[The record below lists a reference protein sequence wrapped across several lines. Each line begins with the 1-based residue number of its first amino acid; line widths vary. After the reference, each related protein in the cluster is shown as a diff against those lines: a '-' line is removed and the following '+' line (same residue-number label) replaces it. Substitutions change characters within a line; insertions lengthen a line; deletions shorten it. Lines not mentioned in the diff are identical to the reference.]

1 MTETINIYCD
11 ESCHL
16 EHDHQQ
22 VMVLGVVWCPAIKTK
37 DISQHLK
44 DIKKQYN
51 LPSQFEIKWTK
62 VSPAKLTF
70 YQDILKYFFDDDDLH
85 FRSLIVPDKTILHH
99 VDYNQTHEDF
109 YYKMYFDTLKI
120 IFHPKER
127 YRIYIDMKDTRGG
140 NRINK
145 LHEVLSNNLYDFD
158 KTIIERIQIARSY
171 EIQLLQLTDFL
182 TGIISA
188 ANRSITQS
196 SAKLSLIQQMKE
208 RSHYSLIRT
217 TLIRENK
224 VNIFRWHPREAS
236 T

>member
-1 MTETINIYCD
+1 MTETFNIYCD

-22 VMVLGVVWCPAIKTK
+22 VMVLGAVWCPAIKTK

-85 FRSLIVPDKTILHH
+85 FRSLIMPDKTILHQ

-127 YRIYIDMKDTRGG
+127 YRIYIDIKDTRGG
-140 NRINK
+140 NKINK

-196 SAKLSLIQQMKE
+196 PAKLSLIQQMKE

-224 VNIFRWHPREAS
+224 VNIFRWHPREDS